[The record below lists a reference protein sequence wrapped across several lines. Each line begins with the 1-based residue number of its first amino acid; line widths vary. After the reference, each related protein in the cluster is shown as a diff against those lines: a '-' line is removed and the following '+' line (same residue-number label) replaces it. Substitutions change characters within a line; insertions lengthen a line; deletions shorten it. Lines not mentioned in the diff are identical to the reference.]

1 MKNIVFAFISFIALS
16 ANCLAQQDLVNLEYG
31 KDKQQTLDLFLP
43 KEVSEK
49 TPVVIM
55 IHGGAWV
62 MGGKEYTDKRAKDLR
77 DRGFVV
83 ANIDYRYVIET
94 VHCKELLEDVD
105 SAVDYVQKEGKKYG
119 YSMKQVHMAGI
130 SAGAHLALLY
140 GYTNSRSVK
149 SISAI
154 CPPTRF
160 DDKGT
165 LEHLEKTQLRQN
177 VELLAN
183 AKYTKALTQDKKF
196 TDISPYSHIKSIPTL
211 LIHGDSDKLV
221 PYSNSKFL
229 YGLLQIKKIES
240 KLLTMKGKDH
250 DAGLNDP
257 KTEKEAYDT
266 IVSWINSHN

>member
-1 MKNIVFAFISFIALS
+1 MKNILLSTIAFIAFTI
-16 ANCLAQQDLVNLEYG
+16 NCPAQQDFINLAYG
-31 KDKQQTLDLFLP
+31 TDKQQTLDLFLP
-43 KEVSEK
+43 KNITAT

-55 IHGGAWV
+55 IHGGAWM

-83 ANIDYRYVIET
+83 ANIDYRYVSET
-94 VHCKELLEDVD
+94 VHCKQLLEDVD
-105 SAVDYVQKEGKKYG
+105 NAVAYIQKEGPKYN
-119 YSMKQVHMAGI
+119 YNTKQVHMAGI

-140 GYTNSRSVK
+140 GYTTSRNVK
-149 SISAI
+149 SINAI

-165 LEHLEKTQLRQN
+165 LEYLEKTQLTKN
-177 VELLAN
+177 VELLAD
-183 AKYTKALTQDKKF
+183 AKYTDSLMQDKKF
-196 TDISPYSHIKSIPTL
+196 TDVSPYAHIKAIPTL

-240 KLLTMKGKDH
+240 KLITMKGKDH

-257 KTEKEAYDT
+257 VTEKQAYDALT
-266 IVSWINSHN
+266 GWINSHN